1 VLSSTFIDRP
11 RLSLVISIVITLA
24 GLIALKALPIAQFP
38 DIVPPQV
45 QITARYPGAGATVV
59 EQTVAQPIE
68 SQVVGVD
75 KSLYMKS
82 TSGNDGSYTLTVSFQ
97 VGTDPDINTVNVQN
111 RVALATPQLPEEVS
125 RQGIT
130 VKKKSSAILQV
141 LAVYSPDS
149 RYDTLFLSN
158 YATINILDNIKR
170 VPGVGDAYLF
180 GALDY
185 SMRVWLTTDRLTAL
199 GLTPTDVAN
208 ALKGQNVQAAV
219 GRIGAQPIGDAQF
232 QLNIQTK
239 GRLTEPEEF
248 ENVVVR
254 ANPDGSYVRVRDVGR
269 VELAA
274 RTSDSFGRFNGGPG
288 ALIAIFQAPGANALS
303 TAKGVQ
309 SVMQRLQAQ
318 FPEGVAYKTTYDS
331 TAFVLQS
338 IDEVIHTLIEAFIL
352 VVIVVF
358 LFLGNL
364 RATLIPLI
372 AVPVSLIGT
381 FAVMLALGFSL
392 NMVSLL
398 ALVLAI
404 GIVVDDAIVV
414 VEAVEANLEAD
425 HSLSPADAA
434 KRAMGQITAP
444 ILAITMVLLSVFVPV
459 AFIPGISGQL
469 YQQFAVAVAVSMVI
483 SAVNALT
490 LSPALCAVLLRHH
503 AGPKIAPIRMVLG
516 AIDYARDGYAAI
528 AKRLVRVAF
537 LSILVVGAFLALNA
551 WLFKVIPGGFLPS
564 EDQGAFFV
572 EAQLPEGAS
581 VNRTAIVA
589 ERVEKLLAD
598 IPGVADISTVV
609 GYSTLDGLSKSNSAY
624 FIVLLKPFEERTGAG
639 EDVGSI
645 IAKVR
650 AEGAGVREA
659 NIIPFNVPPII
670 GLGTS
675 GGFEYQLLDLQGG
688 DPADLAAV
696 ARSMIFAAN
705 QNPLLTGV
713 FTTYS
718 ASTPQLYLD
727 IDRDKVQTLG
737 IQLTDVFG
745 ALQATLGGYY
755 VNDLN
760 LFGRTWQ
767 LNLQGEQEDRDSIE
781 DIYRIH
787 VRNLQGDMVPLRSFA
802 QVHTIVGPQAIVR
815 YNNYRSV
822 TINGSPAPGVS
833 SGQALAAM
841 EQLSA
846 ETLPQGYSFE
856 WTGTALQEIQAAG
869 QTTVILGLAVLFAYL
884 FLVALYES
892 WTIPVPVLLSVS
904 VGIAGGMAAL
914 WISGLDNNIYAQI
927 GIVVLIALAAKN
939 GILIVEFAKER
950 REHGLSIQDAA
961 VEGARE
967 RFRAVMMTSFAF
979 IAGLI
984 PLVFATGAAMLSR
997 RGVGTAV
1004 FGGMIASA
1012 AVGIF
1017 VIPPLYV
1024 FFQWVRER
1032 IKSIGAKGA
1041 SPTVPRTAPAVPE
1054 PVHPSV

>member
-1 VLSSTFIDRP
+1 V
-11 RLSLVISIVITLA
+11 
-24 GLIALKALPIAQFP
+24 
-38 DIVPPQV
+38 
-45 QITARYPGAGATVV
+45 
-59 EQTVAQPIE
+59 
-68 SQVVGVD
+68 
-75 KSLYMKS
+75 
-82 TSGNDGSYTLTVSFQ
+82 
-97 VGTDPDINTVNVQN
+97 
-111 RVALATPQLPEEVS
+111 
-125 RQGIT
+125 
-130 VKKKSSAILQV
+130 
-141 LAVYSPDS
+141 
-149 RYDTLFLSN
+149 
-158 YATINILDNIKR
+158 
-170 VPGVGDAYLF
+170 
-180 GALDY
+180 
-185 SMRVWLTTDRLTAL
+185 
-199 GLTPTDVAN
+199 
-208 ALKGQNVQAAV
+208 
-219 GRIGAQPIGDAQF
+219 
-232 QLNIQTK
+232 
-239 GRLTEPEEF
+239 
-248 ENVVVR
+248 
-254 ANPDGSYVRVRDVGR
+254 
-269 VELAA
+269 
-274 RTSDSFGRFNGGPG
+274 
-288 ALIAIFQAPGANALS
+288 
-303 TAKGVQ
+303 
-309 SVMQRLQAQ
+309 
-318 FPEGVAYKTTYDS
+318 
-331 TAFVLQS
+331 
-338 IDEVIHTLIEAFIL
+338 L

-358 LFLGNL
+358 LFLGNF

-381 FAVMLALGFSL
+381 FAAMLALGFSL

-414 VEAVEANLEAD
+414 VEAVEANMEAD
-425 HSLSPADAA
+425 HALSPADAA

-444 ILAITMVLLSVFVPV
+444 ILAITLVLLSVFVPV

-483 SAVNALT
+483 SAINALT
-490 LSPALCAVLLRHH
+490 LSPALCGILLKHH
-503 AGPKIAPIRMVLG
+503 AGPKRGPMRYVLG
-516 AIDYARDGYAAI
+516 GIDWARDGYASI
-528 AKRLVRVAF
+528 AKRLVRVAVV
-537 LSILVVGAFLALNA
+537 SLVVVGGFLALNA
-551 WLFKVIPGGFLPS
+551 WLFRAVPTGFLPS
-564 EDQGAFFV
+564 EDQGAFFI

-581 VNRTAIVA
+581 VNRTATVA
-589 ERVEKLLAD
+589 ERIEGILKE

-624 FIVLLKPFEERTGAG
+624 FIVLLAPFDERTQPG
-639 EDVGSI
+639 EDVHSI

-650 AEGAGVREA
+650 AETAGIREA
-659 NIIPFNVPPII
+659 NVVPFNVPPII
-670 GLGTS
+670 GLGTG
-675 GGFEYQLLDLQGG
+675 GGFEFQLLDLQGG

-696 ARSMIFAAN
+696 ARGLIFAAN
-705 QNPLLTGV
+705 QDPQLASV

-737 IQLTDVFG
+737 IQLADVFN

-767 LNLQGEQEDRDSIE
+767 LNIQGEEKDRNSIE

-787 VRNLQGDMVPLRSFA
+787 VRNLNGDMVPLRSFA
-802 QVHTIVGPQAIVR
+802 EVRTIVGPQAIVR

-822 TINGSPAPGVS
+822 TVNGSPAPGVS

-841 EQLSA
+841 ERLA
-846 ETLPQGYSFE
+846 AGTLPQAYGYE

-869 QTTVILGLAVLFAYL
+869 QTATILGLAILFAYL

-904 VGIAGGMAAL
+904 VGVAGGMAAL
-914 WISGLDNNIYAQI
+914 WLSGLDNNIYAQI

-950 REHGLSIQDAA
+950 REHGLSIQEAA

-979 IAGLI
+979 IAGLL
-984 PLVFATGAAMLSR
+984 PLVVATGAAMLSR

-1004 FGGMIASA
+1004 FGGMIAAA

-1024 FFQWVRER
+1024 AFQWLRER
-1032 IKSIGAKGA
+1032 VKAGRPARAAPPAEPGAA
-1041 SPTVPRTAPAVPE
+1041 APAPAAE
-1054 PVHPSV
+1054 